1 MCARG
6 WTGSGKE
13 EERNTGTINGRQ
25 HMRRTNYCG
34 LFSEQD
40 VGKPTTACGWVETKR
55 DMGGVIFI
63 DLVDREGVL
72 QIVFNPAYT
81 DPEAFALAERV
92 RNQSALIVEGAM
104 FLRDEETVNPK
115 IATGTV
121 ELRVDR
127 AELLSTCGDLP
138 FNPAEADDVR
148 EDLRLRYRYLDLRRK
163 RLRDNIRFRHRVAS
177 AIRRFMDSEGF
188 VDVETPILT
197 KSTPEGARDYLVP
210 SRVHQGSFY
219 ALPQSP
225 QLFKQLL
232 MVAGFD
238 RYYQIARCFRD
249 EDLRADRQ
257 PEFTQLDMEM
267 SFVEMEDILATLERL
282 FRAVVGEVKDIHFD
296 APFPRLT
303 WVEAMDRYG
312 SDKPDLRF
320 DLPIVDITDI
330 APSMGFSVFSKA
342 VEAGGVV
349 RAITVPGQSDFTR
362 NTINDL
368 TDFAVSEG
376 AGGMA
381 WIAWR
386 PSGEIYSILSKFV
399 EEKDM
404 RILLDRVNARPGD
417 FVLFSADKP
426 DVVRKVTGALRLKL
440 GDILGLRD
448 PDKFAFA
455 IVTDFP
461 MFEYNEEEGRYTAQ
475 HHPFTMP
482 FMEDLDYLVS
492 DPPRV
497 RSQAYDFVLN
507 GIELGSGSIRIH
519 RSDIQRRVFEALGLG
534 EEEIE
539 ERFGFIL
546 NAFTYG
552 APPHG
557 GFAFGLDR
565 LVMLLAGEQSLRDV
579 IAFPKIRD
587 ASCPMTDAPTAVAPD
602 QLGALGICVADSPPS
617 ARESAASPREKRRA
631 ALNIKQLADDSRLLI
646 SEEEE
651 AGMRDSLLELITFA
665 DALHEIDTE
674 DVEPTFSTSESH
686 DAWLTNRDS
695 RPLTAEDALANAP
708 ASRGPFF
715 FVPPVVE

>member
-1 MCARG
+1 M
-6 WTGSGKE
+6 K
-13 EERNTGTINGRQ
+13 
-25 HMRRTNYCG
+25 RTNYCG

-40 VGKPTTACGWVETKR
+40 VGKQTTACGWVETKR

-92 RNQSALIVEGAM
+92 RNQSTLLVEGTM

-121 ELRVDR
+121 ELRVTR
-127 AELLSTCGDLP
+127 ADLLSTCGDLP

-163 RLRDNIRFRHRVAS
+163 RLRDNIRFRHRVTS
-177 AIRRFMDSEGF
+177 AIRRFMDGEGF
-188 VDVETPILT
+188 VDIETPILT

-210 SRVHQGSFY
+210 SRVHPGSFY

-225 QLFKQLL
+225 QIFKQLL
-232 MVAGFD
+232 MVSGFD

-257 PEFTQLDMEM
+257 PEFTQLDLEM
-267 SFVEMEDILATLERL
+267 SFIEMEDILSTLENL
-282 FRAVVGEVKDIHFD
+282 FRSVMAEVKGIEFD
-296 APFPRLT
+296 EPFPRFT
-303 WVEAMDRYG
+303 WAEAMDLYG

-330 APSMGFSVFSKA
+330 AATSGFSVFTKV

-349 RAITVPGQSDFTR
+349 RAINVPGQSDFTR
-362 NTINDL
+362 ATINEL
-368 TDFAVSEG
+368 TDFAISEG

-386 PSGEIYSILSKFV
+386 PSGEIYSILTKFV
-399 EEKDM
+399 DEKNM
-404 RILLDRVNARPGD
+404 LALLERVGAKPGD
-417 FVLFSADKP
+417 FVLFSADKL
-426 DVVRKVTGALRLKL
+426 DVVRRVSGALRLRL
-440 GDILGLRD
+440 GEMLGLRD
-448 PDKFAFA
+448 PNKFAFA
-455 IVTDFP
+455 IVTEFP
-461 MFEYNEEEGRYTAQ
+461 MFEFNEEEGRYTAQ

-482 FMEDLDYLVS
+482 FEEDLDYLVS

-507 GIELGSGSIRIH
+507 GTELGSGSIRIH
-519 RSDIQRRVFEALGLG
+519 RGDIQRRVFQALGLG
-534 EEEIE
+534 EKDIE
-539 ERFGFIL
+539 ERFGFMI
-546 NAFTYG
+546 NAFAYG

-565 LVMLLAGEQSLRDV
+565 LVMILAGEQSLRDV

-587 ASCPMTDAPTAVAPD
+587 ASCPMTEAPTPVADD
-602 QLGALGICVADSPPS
+602 QLEALGIRLVDSVRSEMGRPVS
-617 ARESAASPREKRRA
+617 REEKRRTE
-631 ALNIKQLADDSRLLI
+631 LDIKRLTGDSRLIL
-646 SEEEE
+646 SAEEED
-651 AGMRDSLLELITFA
+651 GMRDSLLELISFA

-674 DVEPTFSTSESH
+674 GVDPTFTSSEAH
-686 DAWLTNRDS
+686 DVWLTPRDDRALS
-695 RPLTAEDALANAP
+695 AEDALANAP
-708 ASRGPFF
+708 DSREPFF